1 MFCIFVLAGCGTSS
15 PAPVETPEPP
25 SPTSI
30 PVTLPPS
37 PQPQATPTLIPATPS
52 PVAATPRVQPLQTL
66 PDTPE
71 QVRATELIAGEPGV
85 YGFVVL
91 DDDGIVIA
99 SHNGT
104 TPFVTAST
112 YKLILMADIYRRIE
126 SGALDA
132 DETIVLDESTFDD
145 DGDMYFSYDDLGNAF
160 TLQEY
165 LFAVGAFSSNASA
178 RTLLTLTNPDDLR
191 ATAVA
196 IGMERTYLFTDPTQ
210 LSFWPPE
217 PGLDAPAEDVALARQ
232 YLEAAAEDGP
242 VNITTPLDMARYQY
256 ALATGT
262 LISPWVSAQI
272 ADILEQQLI
281 RDRIP
286 FFLPEDVRV
295 LNKPGNLEDAV
306 NDVGVIYLP
315 EGIRAVAL
323 LSEAVP
329 DTLVATLVE
338 QRLALIATGTSEIP
352 PITEDDLVEQETEF
366 SDVDD

>member
-1 MFCIFVLAGCGTSS
+1 MSS
-15 PAPVETPEPP
+15 PAPKPTPEPP
-25 SPTSI
+25 PPTAV
-30 PVTLPPS
+30 PVTVPPS
-37 PQPQATPTLIPATPS
+37 PQPRATPTLIPATPS
-52 PVAATPRVQPLQTL
+52 PLAATPRVLPLQSL

-71 QVRATELIAGEPGV
+71 QARAEELIAGEPGV

-91 DDDGIVIA
+91 DDSGTVVM

-104 TPFVTAST
+104 TPFITAST

-126 SGALDA
+126 SGSLDA
-132 DETIVLDESTFDD
+132 DKSIVLDESNFDD

-165 LFAVGAFSSNASA
+165 LFAVGAYSSNASA

-196 IGMERTYLFTDPTQ
+196 IGMERTFLFTDPTQ

-242 VNITTPLDMARYQY
+242 VNVTTPLDMARYQF
-256 ALATGT
+256 ALATET

-323 LSEAVP
+323 LSQAVP
-329 DTLVATLVE
+329 DTLVATLLE
-338 QRLALIATGTSEIP
+338 QRLALIATGTPEIP
-352 PITEDDLVEQETEF
+352 PITTEDLDDGDQEF
-366 SDVDD
+366 VDVDD